1 MNKSLLL
8 FSAAASLAVGA
19 CTQDKQAAVDAAT
32 TPSADTAVVVNDDMS
47 YRADADRVITR
58 VANDLDL
65 NDTTV
70 VSTIGRT
77 YYDRGRRISELN
89 RRYATDTVGRYAAL
103 RAVNDE
109 TDNAVKTALN
119 DDERY
124 NTYTSN
130 RDTYY
135 EGTPYTATVK
145 VAEPVVVAAPVR
157 RRGPRVVE
165 YDKKRDG
172 DVKITYSNGKVVKID
187 KDGDTKVEYPNGTK
201 VKRDAD
207 DGEVKVKR

>member
-1 MNKSLLL
+1 MHKSLLL
-8 FSAAASLAVGA
+8 FSAAASLAVVS
-19 CTQDKQAAVDAAT
+19 CNQDKQAAVDAAT
-32 TPSADTAVVVNDDMS
+32 TPSADTAVVVDDDMA

-65 NDTTV
+65 RDTTV

-77 YYDRGRRISELN
+77 YYTRGRRLAEVNN
-89 RRYATDTVGRYAAL
+89 RYTTDTTGRYAAL

-109 TDNAVKTALN
+109 TDNAVKMAVS
-119 DDERY
+119 DEQY
-124 NTYTSN
+124 NTYSAN
-130 RDTYY
+130 REVYY
-135 EGTPYTATVK
+135 EGTPYT
-145 VAEPVVVAAPVR
+145 VVAVREPAAAAPAR
-157 RRGPRVVE
+157 RTGPSIVK
-165 YDKKRDG
+165 YDKKKNG
-172 DVKITYSNGKVVKID
+172 ETKIVYSNGKTVKID